1 MHSLK
6 KIRQVF
12 LDMDGTIYHGTTLYP
27 TTLPFLRFLEKHQ
40 IGYVFL
46 SNNSSRNLE
55 EYVAK
60 LDRMGIATDTEHLF
74 TSTEYCI
81 DYLRGHH
88 PEIKRLHILGMRSI
102 FPAFEAAGFRIDDET
117 PEAVVVAFDRSLTYE
132 KLCRTAWFLKQGVP
146 GFATHPDVFCPGN
159 EPFCFLVDCGAI
171 TKALETATGAR
182 LKVLGKPDP
191 GILLAAA
198 ARKQVPIEQ
207 CLMVGDRLATDI
219 AVGINAGAMTC
230 RINGPGADLTPA
242 PGIRPDLELRD
253 LGQLQERWQDAL
265 KN

>member
-1 MHSLK
+1 MKPLK

-12 LDMDGTIYHGTTLYP
+12 LDMDGTIYHGTVLYP
-27 TTLPFLRFLEKHQ
+27 TTLPFLRFLEKRE

-46 SNNSSRNLE
+46 SNNSSRSLE
-55 EYVAK
+55 EYVSR
-60 LDRMGIATDTEHLF
+60 LDRMGISAGPDHF
-74 TSTEYCI
+74 YTSTEYCI
-81 DYLRGHH
+81 DYLKKNH
-88 PEIKRLHILGMRSI
+88 PGITRVHILGMESI

-117 PEAVVVAFDRSLTYE
+117 PQGVVVAFDRSLTYA

-171 TKALETATGAR
+171 VKALETATGAR

-198 ARKQVPIEQ
+198 ARKQVPIEE
-207 CLMVGDRLATDI
+207 CLMAGDRLATDI
-219 AVGINAGAMTC
+219 AVGVNAGAMTC

-242 PGIRPDLELRD
+242 EGIVPDLEVRD
-253 LGQLQERWQDAL
+253 LGKLQEMWEKEL
-265 KN
+265 F